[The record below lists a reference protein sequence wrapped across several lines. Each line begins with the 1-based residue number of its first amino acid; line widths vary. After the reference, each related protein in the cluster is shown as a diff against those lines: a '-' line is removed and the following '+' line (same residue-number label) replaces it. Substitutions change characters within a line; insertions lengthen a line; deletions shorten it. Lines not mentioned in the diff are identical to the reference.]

1 MPTKRVPLRRSR
13 QPPIS
18 LEALEVW
25 RQLRAIERQGATRR
39 LHDEYQRL
47 GRQLCG
53 LVGVDW
59 MLMIWPT
66 DAKSA
71 IVPRNLRHRPL
82 QAEEYRRAYA
92 ARCALLAAEVEA
104 DRTQP

>member
-1 MPTKRVPLRRSR
+1 
-13 QPPIS
+13 
-18 LEALEVW
+18 
-25 RQLRAIERQGATRR
+25 
-39 LHDEYQRL
+39 
-47 GRQLCG
+47 

-104 DRTQP
+104 DRPQP